1 MLMPRT
7 KINKPKGSKYHK
19 LFLEVDGKYKVVF
32 KSISKLEVNRK
43 RAEIQAKAIDA
54 NALVSKR
61 TFVDL
66 YKEFAEHKIK
76 VGENERLGGK
86 MSSMKTYL
94 GYYRKH
100 IFPNFDKNILI
111 NEVTEDVAISFFE
124 KLNGLGVSWIQTEN
138 VVMTFQTALRYAKRK
153 DYITSI
159 GPMED
164 FKCRDQE
171 ELVSKNPKDMKYKV
185 TPMITL
191 QEAER
196 LMAYFDPTKKNNP
209 STKDW
214 MNFTIVALFLF
225 TGMRMSELRGLKWK
239 AIDLINKTI
248 TVELTLV
255 GTEKGYGKKD
265 GSRRTYRI
273 HPNQM
278 PILIQWKAKHTRHF
292 TPHKISWVFPSL
304 VKTDEYIVPVCD
316 RTIRDMLNV
325 AYSDLGFAEIKWVS
339 EKGREAKKRI
349 KVIWS
354 KFGTAPTKTFRHFAA
369 TCLWDAQNSNEALTD
384 NFTLNYIG
392 HQSAEFSKRQYG
404 SHKNLRGG
412 KEYEAK
418 IDQALV
424 NAIPLTSGVT
434 KFSEN
439 N

>member
-1 MLMPRT
+1 MPRT

-43 RAEIQAKAIDA
+43 RAEIQSKAIDA

-61 TFVDL
+61 TFVNL
-66 YKEFAEHKIK
+66 YKEFAEHKIAI
-76 VGENERLGGK
+76 GENDRLGGK
-86 MSSMKTYL
+86 YMSMKPYMSM
-94 GYYRKH
+94 YRKH
-100 IFPNFDKNILI
+100 IAPNFDPNILV
-111 NEVTEDVAISFFE
+111 NEVTEGVAVDFFTKLIS
-124 KLNGLGVSWIQTEN
+124 LGVSWIQSEN
-138 VVMTFQTALRYAKRK
+138 IVMTFKTALKYAKRK
-153 DYITSI
+153 NYITSI

-171 ELVSKNPKDMKYKV
+171 ELIPVDPKEMQSKE

-191 QEAER
+191 EQAER
-196 LMAYFDPTKKNNP
+196 LMAYFDPTKKINP

-273 HPNQM
+273 HPNLM

-304 VKTDEYIVPVCD
+304 MKTDEYIVPVCD
-316 RTIRDMLNV
+316 RTIREMLNL
-325 AYSDLGFAEIKWVS
+325 AYHNLGFAKVRLVG
-339 EKGREAKKRI
+339 EKGRLNKKR
-349 KVIWS
+349 VVVEWS
-354 KFGTAPTKTFRHFAA
+354 IFGTAPTKTFRHFAA

-392 HQSAEFSKRQYG
+392 HKSAEFSKRRYG

-412 KEYEAK
+412 AEHEAK
-418 IDQALV
+418 IDQALI

-434 KFSEN
+434 NEN
-439 N
+439 